1 VHNVF
6 HVSNLK
12 KCLHEEDV
20 VIPLEEI
27 RIDDRLWF
35 VEQPVEIVQRDV
47 KRLKHRKILVV
58 KVLWD
63 SRRGA
68 EFTWEQEDQFKLNYP
83 HLFPG

>member
-1 VHNVF
+1 LTSHELSNVHNVF

-27 RIDDRLWF
+27 RLNDKLQF

-47 KRLKHRKILVV
+47 KKLKRRRIPIV
-58 KVLWD
+58 KV
-63 SRRGA
+63 R
-68 EFTWEQEDQFKLNYP
+68 
-83 HLFPG
+83 